1 MGAFEALE
9 AAKVAGVRLSLD
21 GDGIVVET
29 KTPPLPKDVVE
40 ALRAVKPQL
49 MHVLEWR
56 EAAKAAFD
64 ATPPPK
70 VRPEKWSEALRGLHR
85 FVWDGWGDRAAL
97 MRWSRGELYG
107 LPPVW
112 ARVDLC
118 GAALLIG
125 DSKVIAI
132 TAESIAIQAPS
143 GSTLKF
149 YRIGRGHL
157 A

>member
-64 ATPPPK
+64 AKPPPK

-97 MRWSRGELYG
+97 MGWTKDGLYG

-125 DSKVIAI
+125 DRKVIAI
-132 TAESIAIQAPS
+132 TAESIATQARS
-143 GSTLKF
+143 GSVLRF
-149 YRIGRGHL
+149 YRITRGHL